1 MENNSIK
8 SLQVIYEGLW
18 LDPVAQFF
26 LLIIIGWLGLGLILL
41 RLPSP
46 RARKFVMVTPSALT
60 TLGILGTFIGILLGL
75 AQFDVNAI
83 DKSVPALLDGMK
95 LAFATSITGISSSLL
110 FKGVAAFFGQVGG
123 HDSQVTPSDILAALN
138 SINEKASQAA
148 EDNKNSM
155 LELRNAISSDK
166 DSSLITQV
174 QKLRTTVSD
183 GQEELIKEF
192 KEFASHMAE
201 NNQKAIIEALE
212 AVIRDFNEKLTE
224 QFGENFKQLNLAV
237 EKLVEWQEEYRKH
250 LEVYDERLKSAV
262 VALECSEEALSSVK
276 DATDK
281 IPAAVELLDPTTR
294 MLIKQLEILEES
306 LKSIHSLREK
316 TDGAFPTIEGNL
328 ERITSN
334 FSENVTG
341 LLDKSNKA
349 VEQSGKS
356 FETISSGYESI
367 LEGAKTTQEKFGLA
381 VEETVSQMSEAA
393 EKQFTEHGEMIEE
406 TASRIAEAAEHQFT
420 SAKTTQEKFGLAVEE
435 TISQMSEAAEK
446 QFAKHGEMIETTTS
460 KVADMAEKQF
470 TKHGQLIENSAAQS
484 DKAIQEAWVE
494 SAKKINSQFE
504 QFDNEMQK
512 ELSRAMEQLGK
523 SLASISEKFVSD
535 YTPLTQKLQKLVETA
550 RNTD

>member
-1 MENNSIK
+1 MENSSIK
-8 SLQVIYEGLW
+8 SLQIIFEGLW

-26 LLIIIGWLGLGLILL
+26 LLIIISWLVLGLVLL
-41 RLPSP
+41 RFASP

-95 LAFATSITGISSSLL
+95 LAFATSIAGISSSLA
-110 FKGVAAFFGQVGG
+110 FKGAAAFFGQVRGQEG
-123 HDSQVTPSDILAALN
+123 QVTPSDILAALN
-138 SINEKASQAA
+138 SINEKTSQAA

-192 KEFASHMAE
+192 KEFASNMAE

-224 QFGENFKQLNLAV
+224 QFGENFKQLNQAV
-237 EKLVEWQEEYRKH
+237 EKLVAWQEEYRKH
-250 LEVYDERLKSAV
+250 LEVYDERLKLAV
-262 VALECSEEALSSVK
+262 NALEGSEQALSSVK

-306 LKSIHSLREK
+306 LKSIQSLREK
-316 TDGAFPTIEGNL
+316 TDGAFPTIEENL

-341 LLDKSNKA
+341 LLDQSTKA
-349 VEQSGKS
+349 VEHSGKS
-356 FETISSGYESI
+356 FENISSGYDAI
-367 LEGAKTTQEKFGLA
+367 LAGAKTSQEKFGLA

-393 EKQFTEHGEMIEE
+393 EKQFT
-406 TASRIAEAAEHQFT
+406 
-420 SAKTTQEKFGLAVEE
+420 
-435 TISQMSEAAEK
+435 
-446 QFAKHGEMIETTTS
+446 KHGEMIETTTS
-460 KVADMAEKQF
+460 KIADMAEQQF

-484 DKAIQEAWVE
+484 DKAIQDAWVE

-523 SLASISEKFVSD
+523 SLASISEKFVND
-535 YTPLTQKLQKLVETA
+535 YTPLTQKLQQLVETA
-550 RNTD
+550 RKVD

>member
-1 MENNSIK
+1 MENSSIK
-8 SLQVIYEGLW
+8 SLQIIFEGLW

-26 LLIIIGWLGLGLILL
+26 LLIIISWLVLGLVLL
-41 RLPSP
+41 RFASP

-95 LAFATSITGISSSLL
+95 LAFATSIAGISSSLA
-110 FKGVAAFFGQVGG
+110 FKGAAAFFGQVGG
-123 HDSQVTPSDILAALN
+123 QEGQVTPSDILAALN
-138 SINEKASQAA
+138 SINEKTSQAA

-192 KEFASHMAE
+192 KEFASNMAE

-224 QFGENFKQLNLAV
+224 QFGENFKQLNQAV
-237 EKLVEWQEEYRKH
+237 EKLVAWQEEYRKH
-250 LEVYDERLKSAV
+250 LEVYDERLKLAV
-262 VALECSEEALSSVK
+262 NALEGSEQALSSVK

-306 LKSIHSLREK
+306 LKSIQSLREK
-316 TDGAFPTIEGNL
+316 TDGAFPTIEENL

-341 LLDKSNKA
+341 LLDQSTKA
-349 VEQSGKS
+349 VEHSGKS
-356 FETISSGYESI
+356 FENISSGYDAI
-367 LEGAKTTQEKFGLA
+367 LAGAKTTQEKFGLA

-393 EKQFTEHGEMIEE
+393 EKQFTKHGEMIEE
-406 TASRIAEAAEHQFT
+406 TTTKIAEAAEQQFT
-420 SAKTTQEKFGLAVEE
+420 RQ
-435 TISQMSEAAEK
+435 
-446 QFAKHGEMIETTTS
+446 GEIIETTAS
-460 KVADMAEKQF
+460 KIADMAEQQF

-484 DKAIQEAWVE
+484 DKAIQDAWVE

-523 SLASISEKFVSD
+523 SLASISEKFVND
-535 YTPLTQKLQKLVETA
+535 YTPLTQKLQQLVETA
-550 RNTD
+550 RKVD